1 MGVLLT
7 DGVLLS
13 LENTSI
19 ITFISLQV
27 LKQQHNIQ
35 SKSIVSGMHMT
46 LIFCHCTA
54 NDNASKIVYS

>member
-1 MGVLLT
+1 MELLQATLDKAWEGVWGVLLT

-27 LKQQHNIQ
+27 QKQQH
-35 SKSIVSGMHMT
+35 SI
-46 LIFCHCTA
+46 
-54 NDNASKIVYS
+54 